1 MKLKL
6 QYKLYMLYKIS
17 FHDEHFI
24 DNFIE
29 AVPMSVNLW
38 TLVQQNQKG
47 ENTVRVYFDWTEPP
61 LWMLFKETFDEVG

>member
-6 QYKLYMLYKIS
+6 QYKLYMLNNIS
-17 FHDEHFI
+17 FHDDHFI

-38 TLVQQNQKG
+38 TLVEKNQKG
-47 ENTVRVYFDWTEPP
+47 GNTVRVYFDSTEPP
-61 LWMLFKETFDEVG
+61 LRVLLEETIDEEY